1 MRMIDARPLRD
12 RLRAE
17 HGFTMLLVLGV
28 LMVVTLATGAVFVA
42 VQSDSSLS
50 RNDLNG
56 KRAYAAA
63 QAGVQ
68 AYLYLLNDNASNSQW
83 WETCSNDTKAATQVP
98 GVSYPATYSYQ
109 PVLANGVSAC
119 DSSNPVGTLIDSSTG
134 TLRVAFTGTAGL
146 ASTPGGV
153 ATRTIVAS
161 FKTQTP
167 LSYLWYTVHETIDPS
182 VILAEGDSQSQANQ
196 CSIFYYSGSGPPSYC
211 EINWFSGDTMNGP
224 MYTQD
229 QLLISS
235 GANPSFGRGPHDE
248 IISQTPTSSVCAF
261 SNCQH
266 ATFNGKAIANPPASD
281 QVPLPADNGGLV
293 TDATNHGQVFTG
305 ATTITIHA
313 DGKTATV
320 TNCPS
325 ASATANCTQNTNFSL
340 TQYPIIYAANGAG
353 CNASYNPTSVS
364 YTSLTTSPSNYPG
377 NFYGP
382 CGDIYVS
389 GTYLTPLTLTAADDI
404 IVTGNL
410 QTTEDSSGKP
420 TGSATLGLVANQYVR
435 VKHSCTGNPAVT
447 IDGAILTLAHSF
459 FVDNYTCGSNG
470 GSNPYGS
477 LTIHGALAQY
487 YRGAVGTSGPTG
499 YLKNYNYDD
508 RLGLLLPPYLF
519 DLQSTAWV
527 VFRETSCA
535 TNGSQTAAGSC
546 NNPNS

>member
-1 MRMIDARPLRD
+1 
-12 RLRAE
+12 
-17 HGFTMLLVLGV
+17 MLLVLGV
-28 LMVVTLATGAVFVA
+28 MTVVTLASAALFVA
-42 VQSDSSLS
+42 VQGDASLS

-68 AYLYLLNDNASNSQW
+68 AYLYLLNDNASDSQW
-83 WETCSNDTKAATQVP
+83 WETCSNDTKTATQVP
-98 GVSYPATYSYQ
+98 GVSYAATYSYQ
-109 PVLANGVSAC
+109 PVLANQASAC
-119 DSSNPVGTLIDSSTG
+119 SNSNPVATLIDSSTG
-134 TLRVAFTGTAGL
+134 TLRVAVTGTAGQ

-167 LSYLWYTVHETIDPS
+167 LSYLWYTVHETVDPS

-211 EINWFSGDTMNGP
+211 QINWFSGDTMNGP

-229 QLLISS
+229 QLLIYS
-235 GANPSFGRGPHDE
+235 GANPSFGRGPHDQ
-248 IISQTPTSSVCAF
+248 IISQTPTSSVCAYG
-261 SNCQH
+261 NCQH
-266 ATFNGKAIANPPASD
+266 AVFNGNAVANPPAND
-281 QVPLPADNGGLV
+281 QVPLPADNGGLL
-293 TDATNHGQVFTG
+293 TDATNHGHVFTG
-305 ATTITIHA
+305 TVNVTVHSGGTETI
-313 DGKTATV
+313 V
-320 TNCPS
+320 NCPS
-325 ASATANCTQNTNFSL
+325 SSAGGACTTT
-340 TQYPIIYAANGAG
+340 TQQYSIIYAANGSG
-353 CNASYNPTSVS
+353 CSTSYNPTSVS
-364 YTSLTTSPSNYPG
+364 YPTDTNSGYTSDY
-377 NFYGP
+377 YGP

-389 GTYLTPLTLTAADDI
+389 GTYSNPLTLAAANDI
-404 IVTGNL
+404 IVTGDL
-410 QTTEDSSGKP
+410 QTTEDSNGSP

-435 VKHSCTGNPAVT
+435 VMHSCTSNPART
-447 IDGAILTLAHSF
+447 IDAAILTLQHSF

-487 YRGAVGTSGPTG
+487 YRGAVGTSGPSG

-535 TNGSQTAAGSC
+535 AHGSQTGSGSC